1 MAFLKVWVHMVWTT
15 KNRMPYL
22 KRSVRSSVFRHICEN
37 ARSKGIFVDSIGG
50 GQEHIHLLISLGA
63 EERIAEIAQLLKS
76 ESSFWINKQDLI
88 QGKFEWQDDYYV
100 VSVGENELPHIRIY
114 ILNQDEHHRKKSFS
128 EEYQNFIAT
137 GVGA

>member
-15 KNRMPYL
+15 KNRIPHL
-22 KRSVRSSVFRHICEN
+22 NRAVRPSVFRHIREN

-63 EERIAEIAQLLKS
+63 KERIAEIAQLLKG
-76 ESSFWINKQDLI
+76 ESSVWINNQDLI

-100 VSVGENELPHIRIY
+100 VSVGESELPRIRRY
-114 ILNQDEHHRKKSFS
+114 VQNQDEHHRKKNFA
-128 EEYQNFIAT
+128 EEYQTFIAT

>member
-1 MAFLKVWVHMVWTT
+1 M
-15 KNRMPYL
+15 
-22 KRSVRSSVFRHICEN
+22 
-37 ARSKGIFVDSIGG
+37 DSIGG

-63 EERIAEIAQLLKS
+63 EERIAEIAQLLKG

-100 VSVGENELPHIRIY
+100 VSVGENELSRIRRY

-128 EEYQNFIAT
+128 EEYQKFITT